1 MLRHLT
7 RWLFGFA
14 VCFASTAYAEERV
27 FSGPQV
33 GEKLTPFEVQ
43 GVYDDDAG
51 KKRPWRAAAG
61 AGQPTLL
68 IFVHEITRP
77 SVAVTRILADYAAQR
92 NPDGLKASVVFLAD
106 DITEMT
112 NRLQR
117 ARHALPEGVPISI
130 ATDGQEGPGAYGL
143 NRNVALTILVADKGV
158 VTANFALV
166 QPSVQSDVPK
176 IFSAIVKLI
185 GGEAPEVTSEYGR
198 MRRPERAKAGGRAA
212 DERDGAEPESKK
224 QESP

>member
-1 MLRHLT
+1 MLRPLT
-7 RWLFGFA
+7 HWLFGLA
-14 VCFASTAYAEERV
+14 LCFASTTHAEEQV

-33 GEKLTPFEVQ
+33 GETLTSFEVQ

-51 KKRPWRAAAG
+51 KKRHWRAAAD
-61 AGQPTLL
+61 AGRPTLL

-77 SVAVTRILADYAAQR
+77 SIAVTRMLADYAAQR
-92 NPDGLKASVVFLAD
+92 KSVGLKTSVVFLTD
-106 DITEMT
+106 DITEMS

-166 QPSVQSDVPK
+166 QPSVQSDLPK
-176 IFSAIVKLI
+176 VFSAIVKLI
-185 GGEAPEVTSEYGR
+185 GGEAPDVSSEYGR
-198 MRRPERAKAGGRAA
+198 MPRPERAKAGDRAS
-212 DERDGAEPESKK
+212 DEREDAEPESKK
-224 QESP
+224 QESF